1 MICATILLA
10 GACTLNGSAA
20 DTGSAW
26 EVLPSSRFEVT
37 SEAGGFLAALSHEH
51 RIVARS
57 FRAVLRYRPG
67 DPSADSVE
75 VDVPV
80 DSLEVRTEDASPAQ
94 LHAIR
99 EHMLKDVLHVG
110 RYPEIRF
117 ASRSVEPVAGGLR
130 VTGSLT
136 LEDSTRTVSVLVR
149 LENRGDTLVARGT
162 LPFRQ
167 TDFGIEPYS
176 FGFGA
181 IKVKDE
187 LRLEFEVRAVA
198 GEP

>member
-1 MICATILLA
+1 MTFAAALLA
-10 GACTLNGSAA
+10 GACALNGLAA
-20 DTGSAW
+20 DTTPSSW
-26 EVLPSSRFEVT
+26 RVLPSSRFEVT
-37 SEAGGFLAALSHEH
+37 SEAGGFLATLSHQH
-51 RIVARS
+51 RIVAGS
-57 FRAVLRYRPG
+57 LQAELDYRPG
-67 DPSADSVE
+67 DPSADRIV
-75 VDVPV
+75 VVVPV
-80 DSLEVRTEDASPAQ
+80 DSLEVRTVDASPAQ

-99 EHMLKDVLHVG
+99 GHMLKDVLRAG

-136 LEDSTRTVSVLVR
+136 LEDSTRTVTVVAR
-149 LENRGDTLVARGT
+149 LESRGDTLVARGT

-181 IKVKDE
+181 VKVKDE
-187 LRLEFEVRAVA
+187 LRLDFEVRAV
-198 GEP
+198 PRQ